1 MNITCQPADLIV
13 YMFAAISTFRER
25 MPQISDDELSQIKL
39 AIEYQSQ
46 LLTNK
51 KPKAHPID
59 VFDGMSLN
67 ELFSLVV
74 RCTDCGLTFSQALAA
89 RVYDKIHCS

>member
-1 MNITCQPADLIV
+1 MNIVCQPADLIS
-13 YMFAAISTFRER
+13 YMLASTSTFRER
-25 MPQISDDELSQIKL
+25 MPQISKDELSQIRM
-39 AIEYQSQ
+39 AIEYQSHI
-46 LLTNK
+46 LANK
-51 KPKAHPID
+51 KPKAKPID